1 MYALLKGEYIM
12 TQRKKWI
19 TPQILFPSAILFI
32 FVIVMTISMSRPTA
46 TFTAVKTDEPGNAQA
61 SWIDI
66 EEKEFYQ
73 KMSVAV
79 RAEFQSDP
87 VYYDVKEPE
96 ADFSIPLAVYEIWV
110 GDVLAD
116 SRTQEQIEAGK
127 IYRIHSLPSAFTD
140 SEISTESP
148 NHSFILMLSDQR
160 DNLNSKP
167 KAGVSADYY
176 DDYFDM
182 FGYGII
188 TPSCSIIPT
197 EGFQVKTELLPEY
210 LQGGGE
216 YTTMHELQEILAAG
230 REKYGIKEFDTQS

>member
-1 MYALLKGEYIM
+1 M

-87 VYYDVKEPE
+87 VYYD
-96 ADFSIPLAVYEIWV
+96 
-110 GDVLAD
+110 
-116 SRTQEQIEAGK
+116 
-127 IYRIHSLPSAFTD
+127 SL
-140 SEISTESP
+140 
-148 NHSFILMLSDQR
+148 
-160 DNLNSKP
+160 
-167 KAGVSADYY
+167 
-176 DDYFDM
+176 
-182 FGYGII
+182 
-188 TPSCSIIPT
+188 
-197 EGFQVKTELLPEY
+197 
-210 LQGGGE
+210 
-216 YTTMHELQEILAAG
+216 
-230 REKYGIKEFDTQS
+230 

>member
-116 SRTQEQIEAGK
+116 SPHTG
-127 IYRIHSLPSAFTD
+127 TD
-140 SEISTESP
+140 RSRKD
-148 NHSFILMLSDQR
+148 LSD
-160 DNLNSKP
+160 
-167 KAGVSADYY
+167 
-176 DDYFDM
+176 
-182 FGYGII
+182 
-188 TPSCSIIPT
+188 T
-197 EGFQVKTELLPEY
+197 
-210 LQGGGE
+210 
-216 YTTMHELQEILAAG
+216 
-230 REKYGIKEFDTQS
+230 